1 MNINEAANF
10 TMKTGQV
17 AKEGDTPI
25 HLLRAAKEKRKEEKP
40 VVVPAK
46 PAMMQP
52 PPRLTNAPAAKL
64 IPADI
69 VSDQEMQA
77 QAAAVESG
85 KTPFPVKQEDFP
97 KRDKEYY
104 KKLNVAE
111 DDVRRSGPAPDAITR
126 ASEIPKVAPADNLNI
141 PIQKMNP
148 VGLTPEPVKPS
159 AKPAPTVNEVKDV
172 HKKLEEVSQFFKSE
186 PEGNVIADILDSVGV
201 GLSAYGGV
209 NRQTM
214 RQKTR
219 EAELGTKQ
227 RQKEIEMQTAAQGS
241 LQKSQSELELANF
254 KAKLPAE
261 LQSKLEYLRQSA
273 PYEYQKMLYEL
284 RNKTGGVA
292 AGALDTVLGK

>member
-52 PPRLTNAPAAKL
+52 PPRLTNAPAAK
-64 IPADI
+64 IGPADI
-69 VSDQEMQA
+69 VADQEMQA

-85 KTPFPVKQEDFP
+85 KTPFPQPAKENPFGLPENKWNVGELP
-97 KRDKEYY
+97 KGMEP
-104 KKLNVAE
+104 VE
-111 DDVRRSGPAPDAITR
+111 SPDSITR